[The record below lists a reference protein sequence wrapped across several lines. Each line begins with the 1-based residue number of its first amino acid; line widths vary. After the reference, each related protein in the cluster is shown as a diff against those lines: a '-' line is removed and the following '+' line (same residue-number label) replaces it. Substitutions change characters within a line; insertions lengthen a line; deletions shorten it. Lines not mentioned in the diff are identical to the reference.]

1 MKEDW
6 VSMKKLFSVLC
17 IALLPTIIFAGELE
31 VGGTIPTV
39 VISEY
44 QIETSK
50 EGLKEVAQ
58 MSYKTTTNKSMKE
71 SNYVVNSEAIRTSN
85 ILLDAGTDINTV
97 LGRFGKL
104 NKFGQPFV
112 YADVE
117 LNNGSMAVTSQQQY
131 KLYEDKEVLLISQN
145 TVGALYVDNNK
156 FLLYSS
162 TSLKTTNK
170 ERKGKDG
177 KTIPAYD
184 SFKNMVLTRTVKV
197 PGPKILNMV
206 FEDNSPNLIHV
217 FVADIVY

>member
-1 MKEDW
+1 MI
-6 VSMKKLFSVLC
+6 KLFSILC
-17 IALLPTIIFAGELE
+17 MALLPTTIFAGELE
-31 VGGTIPTV
+31 VGGTIRTV

-58 MSYKTTTNKSMKE
+58 MSYKNTTKKSMKE
-71 SNYVVNSEAIRTSN
+71 SNYMVNSEAIRTSN
-85 ILLDAGTDINTV
+85 ILLDAGTDIKTV

-112 YADVE
+112 YAELE
-117 LNNGSMAVTSQQQY
+117 LNNGSMAVTAQQQY
-131 KLYEDKEVLLISQN
+131 KLYEDKEILLMSQN
-145 TVGALYVDNNK
+145 TVGALYIDKNK

-170 ERKGKDG
+170 AIVDKDG
-177 KTIPAYD
+177 KKTPANEFSKD
-184 SFKNMVLTRTVKV
+184 MVLTQTIKV

-206 FEDNSPNLIHV
+206 FEDNSPNVIHV

>member
-1 MKEDW
+1 M
-6 VSMKKLFSVLC
+6 
-17 IALLPTIIFAGELE
+17 ALLPTTIFAGELE

-58 MSYKTTTNKSMKE
+58 MSYKTTTKKSMKE

-85 ILLDAGTDINTV
+85 ILLDAGTDIKTV

-112 YADVE
+112 YAELE
-117 LNNGSMAVTSQQQY
+117 LNNGSMAVTAQQQY
-131 KLYEDKEVLLISQN
+131 KLYEDKEVLLMSQN
-145 TVGALYVDNNK
+145 TVGALYIDKNK

-170 ERKGKDG
+170 ATVDKDG
-177 KTIPAYD
+177 KKIPANEFSKD
-184 SFKNMVLTRTVKV
+184 MVLTQTIKV

-206 FEDNSPNLIHV
+206 FEDNSPNVIHV

>member
-1 MKEDW
+1 
-6 VSMKKLFSVLC
+6 MKKLFSVLFM
-17 IALLPTIIFAGELE
+17 ALLPTTIFAGELE
-31 VGGTIPTV
+31 PGGTVPTI

-58 MSYKTTTNKSMKE
+58 MTYKTTTKKSMKE

-117 LNNGSMAVTSQQQY
+117 LNNGSMAVTAQQQY
-131 KLYEDKEVLLISQN
+131 KLYEDKEVLLMSQN
-145 TVGALYVDNNK
+145 TVGALYIDKNK

-170 ERKGKDG
+170 EKKEKDG
-177 KTIPAYD
+177 KVSPAYD
-184 SFKNMVLTRTVKV
+184 SFKNMVLTQTVKT

-206 FEDNSPNLIHV
+206 FEDNSPNIIHV

>member
-1 MKEDW
+1 
-6 VSMKKLFSVLC
+6 MKKLFSVLC

-58 MSYKTTTNKSMKE
+58 MSYKTTTNRSMKE